1 MNSKT
6 TMTQL
11 TSHKSHAIP
20 LEEIVVL
27 SDQDGIPSGA
37 KYLAIEVQDN
47 SMAPLLTMG
56 STAIVQFQSGV
67 DDGDIVAAIFDNGNI
82 VIRKVQKIGDK
93 IDLIPVRTDYTAFA
107 YEVTNVKN
115 EPVTF
120 LGKVVEM
127 RCSFN

>member
-56 STAIVQFQSGV
+56 STAIVQFQLGV
-67 DDGDIVAAIFDNGNI
+67 DDGDIAAAIFDNGNI

-93 IDLIPVRTDYTAFA
+93 IGKRLYVISLMKVNNKFFA
-107 YEVTNVKN
+107 LFQYKYPND
-115 EPVTF
+115 
-120 LGKVVEM
+120 
-127 RCSFN
+127 